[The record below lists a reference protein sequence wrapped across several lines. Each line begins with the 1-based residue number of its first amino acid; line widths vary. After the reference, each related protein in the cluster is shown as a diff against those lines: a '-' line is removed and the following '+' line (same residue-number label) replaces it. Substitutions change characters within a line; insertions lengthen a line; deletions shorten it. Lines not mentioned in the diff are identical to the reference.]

1 MDAPI
6 SYAIVI
12 GFFIGLVVILFSARA
27 KRVAGKK
34 KETPKGSAEE
44 IKHSPA

>member
-27 KRVAGKK
+27 KRVGGKK
-34 KETPKGSAEE
+34 KETPTGIAEE

>member
-1 MDAPI
+1 MDSPL
-6 SYAIVI
+6 SYAIVA
-12 GFFIGLVVILFSARA
+12 GFFIGFAVILFSARA

-34 KETPKGSAEE
+34 KETPIGSAEE

>member
-6 SYAIVI
+6 SYAIVT
-12 GFFIGLVVILFSARA
+12 GVFIALVVILFAARA
-27 KRVAGKK
+27 KRVASK
-34 KETPKGSAEE
+34 KETPKASTEE

>member
-12 GFFIGLVVILFSARA
+12 GFFVGLVVILFSARA
-27 KRVAGKK
+27 KRVADKK